1 MAKTEKIHF
10 ILEQVRQTLLLTS
23 LLPSAADVHMMDDP
37 QRMPG
42 SLT

>member
-23 LLPSAADVHMMDDP
+23 YCYRQQQMS
-37 QRMPG
+37 
-42 SLT
+42 T